1 MDGTVPDVID
11 SIVINLG
18 SDSDSVSESDREG
31 STSSDWRGF
40 TSTGEWAGKCV
51 LNW

>member
-1 MDGTVPDVID
+1 VID

-18 SDSDSVSESDREG
+18 SDSDSER
-31 STSSDWRGF
+31 STSSGEDSDWRGF